1 MKYYAFYKPYGYLSQ
16 FSDEGK
22 WMGLSNILKV
32 DKDVYPL
39 GRLDADSEGL
49 LLLTNHRSMNHTLLD
64 PSQAHQRTYHIQ
76 VEGELEEQALDSLE
90 IGVKI
95 RIKKKDHIAIAKETK
110 LIPDVNYPPRNP
122 PIRKRKRIPTSW
134 MEMTLAEGKNR
145 QVRRMTAAVGYP
157 TLRLIRYS
165 IEGINIDDMKVG
177 ELRELTEEEFFSGLR
192 LKR

>member
-1 MKYYAFYKPYGYLSQ
+1 
-16 FSDEGK
+16 
-22 WMGLSNILKV
+22 MGLSNILKV

-49 LLLTNHRSMNHTLLD
+49 LLLTNHRSMHHTLLD